1 MKQAFKYLR
10 TIGLPAFLLLSLYFI
25 NPFNKGF
32 LAGYIILGIVFLNK
46 NALKKEVDTTFLLL
60 TIFSFVYAAF
70 YAFNL
75 EQGVQWLFIYAFFP
89 QAFYLLGKRMVVDSS
104 TPKNHFYLLFVFG
117 TLYSVTGLISVGLN
131 LLEGGFVQLGRTI
144 PNFWTGKET
153 LATAMGAFFIFNM
166 SIPGLLI
173 ASKRKLPLIFNLIAL
188 GIFVISMLCVFRLGS
203 RTQLVLVLLGI
214 LIAIAYRIK
223 SQSVVSNFKFILVM
237 VVIVAVGI
245 NYLSVD
251 LDAEYLSSLGQ
262 RLQDSENA
270 ASAGGRTVRWEKS
283 LINLYEKPLGW
294 SVDEF
299 GYSHNMWFDA
309 ARNGTTISFIL
320 LVIVTIKSIS
330 NIRRALRA
338 NKNAILFNS
347 LILIYNVAIFS
358 QLFVEPALESLFIL
372 FVFYCFIQGL
382 LNEYS
387 NKEENRKIEQSP
399 LVQE

>member
-1 MKQAFKYLR
+1 MIKAYNYVKQ
-10 TIGLPAFLLLSLYFI
+10 IGLLTFLLLAIYFV

-32 LAGYIILGIVFLNK
+32 LAGYLILAIVFVNTK
-46 NALKKEVDTTFLLL
+46 ALRKEIDSTFILLS
-60 TIFSFVYAAF
+60 IFSLVYAAF
-70 YAFNL
+70 YFFNL
-75 EQGVQWLFIYAFFP
+75 EQGVQWLFIYALFP
-89 QAFYLLGKRMVVDSS
+89 QAFYLMGKRMVFDNS
-104 TPKNHFYLLFVFG
+104 TPKNHFYLFFTLG
-117 TLYSVTGLISVGLN
+117 TLYSITGLLSVGFN

-144 PNFWTGKET
+144 ANFWTGKET

-173 ASKRKLPLIFNLIAL
+173 ASKRKLPLWFKLAAL
-188 GIFVISMLCVFRLGS
+188 GIFFLSMLCVFRLGS

-214 LIAIAYRIK
+214 LVAIAYRIK
-223 SQSVVSNFKFILVM
+223 SQNVVTNFKFILVM
-237 VVIVAVGI
+237 VAIVTIGI

-251 LDAEYLSSLGQ
+251 LDAEYLSSLGE

-270 ASAGGRTVRWEKS
+270 ASAGGRTMRWEKS
-283 LINLYEKPLGW
+283 LVNLYKKPLGW

-320 LVIVTIKSIS
+320 LVIFTIKSIS
-330 NIRRALRA
+330 NIRRALRV
-338 NKNAILFNS
+338 NKNEILFNS
-347 LILIYNVAIFS
+347 LILIYNVVIFS

-372 FVFYCFIQGL
+372 FIFYCFIQGV

-387 NKEENRKIEQSP
+387 DRSIEKQIQP
-399 LVQE
+399 DL